1 VDRLVLSMVELTYE
15 QRKPDVIE
23 PSLER
28 RSVDITWMDGHR
40 SSYGFE
46 FLRWQCPCA
55 ICRGEGGVPG
65 VLASTK
71 SLTPRQTALT
81 DVGPVGNYAMSIL
94 WEDGHSTGI
103 YSWDYLRRICPCLEC
118 VALRSAKVV
127 PS

>member
-1 VDRLVLSMVELTYE
+1 M
-15 QRKPDVIE
+15 PDVID

-28 RSVDITWMDGHR
+28 RSIDITWLDQHR
-40 SSYGFE
+40 SSFRFE

-65 VLASTK
+65 VLASTEA
-71 SLTPRQTALT
+71 LTPTQTTLI
-81 DVGPVGNYAMSIL
+81 DVGPVGNYAMTIR

-103 YSWDYLRRICPCLEC
+103 YSWDYLRRICPCAEC
-118 VALRSAKVV
+118 SAIRSGRVK